1 MLEFLIGSFQSF
13 MFKIKMNRYFSYQQY
28 IFNAFMYITL
38 LLIPK
43 PLLEKGTELLV
54 GNLGNNEFSLKYN
67 HIHVN
72 TFTSDGAVV

>member
-1 MLEFLIGSFQSF
+1 
-13 MFKIKMNRYFSYQQY
+13 
-28 IFNAFMYITL
+28 MYITL

-54 GNLGNNEFSLKYN
+54 GNLRSNEYSLRHN
-67 HIHVN
+67 PTQVN